1 MKMQFILDYRSP
13 YAYLANTQIMSMGV
27 QITYEPVEIV
37 SIMKRVNNQPS
48 PMCPPKVQYAGLD
61 AARWAK
67 HYGVPYS
74 PNGPLLDA
82 LRTGKVKSD
91 LLSRA
96 GIAAQRL
103 GAFQQVNDA
112 LFSAIW
118 TSSDEL
124 TSASDRLNFLTSHDS
139 RRNCGTSR
147 KPRKRRSC
155 LLPMASEPSR
165 KAYLACRLSSS
176 MVKCSSAMID
186 WNSSR
191 RSWVPQESGATEY
204 LSRKALRHGDSR
216 GLNK

>member
-124 TSASDRLNFLTSHDS
+124 TSASDRLKFLTSHDFPPELWDIAE
-139 RRNCGTSR
+139 TAETQE
-147 KPRKRRSC
+147 
-155 LLPMASEPSR
+155 LLAANGERAIAQGVFGVPTFFVDGEMFFGNDRLEFV
-165 KAYLACRLSSS
+165 KAKL
-176 MVKCSSAMID
+176 
-186 WNSSR
+186 
-191 RSWVPQESGATEY
+191 GAT
-204 LSRKALRHGDSR
+204 RVR
-216 GLNK
+216 GN

>member
-124 TSASDRLNFLTSHDS
+124 TSASDRLNFLTSHDFPPELWDIAE
-139 RRNCGTSR
+139 TAETQE
-147 KPRKRRSC
+147 
-155 LLPMASEPSR
+155 LLAANGERAIAQGVFGVPTFFVDGEMFFGNDRLEFV
-165 KAYLACRLSSS
+165 KAKL
-176 MVKCSSAMID
+176 
-186 WNSSR
+186 
-191 RSWVPQESGATEY
+191 GAT
-204 LSRKALRHGDSR
+204 RVR
-216 GLNK
+216 GN